1 MAPILQKK
9 VLTQFLFGLKMDG
22 YLFLGP
28 SENPVPIAE
37 NLELVDK
44 KWKIFRNR
52 QQKKIVSFDAF
63 SMPVMRHP
71 APLTEKFLLNE
82 TSVPPVS
89 LIEAINIA
97 LSTETGALIL
107 CVDDNNTVVK
117 TYGDTTKFLHQK
129 NFTTNLSELLPGPL
143 SIAFNTASHTA
154 IRTGKKTS
162 LDGIEIKYGK
172 STVNVCLTVIPLK
185 FKKKE
190 KLFLLVSL
198 SESSPSVTAKKKKR
212 LFSVHAAMDQYT
224 KNLEAEVA
232 ELKETLK
239 GIYQQLEISHEN
251 MQAYNEEILSS
262 NEEMQSTNE
271 EMQSVN
277 EELHT
282 INSEYQLKNKELEEV
297 NSDLD
302 NYFRSNI
309 NGQLFVNTEL
319 VLMKFSPGTVK
330 QINLLPTDIGR
341 PLSNISTN
349 IKFETLTDDI
359 KKVLSKGDVI
369 TKEIETKDGQWY
381 QVMTMPY
388 LQQPD
393 NKINGAIITF
403 NDITELKKAQSNA
416 ERRNKILERINNDLD
431 NFVLTASHD
440 LLAPLTNIE
449 TSIAVMNN
457 LKVIGPELNE
467 YLTVINSS
475 VKKFRSLIGDIATV
489 AKVENSMLVL
499 EMVDIDEVLDNVLW
513 SLGDKLKSSKAVINR
528 RLNVKRILFT
538 KNNLRSVLFNLI
550 SNSLKYSGDTTPEIN
565 IDTNWENHHVVLSV
579 SDNGIGISKKDNARI
594 FAMYG
599 RLQNE
604 IEGQGIGLYLVKKIV
619 DAAEGQV
626 VVESEEGKGS
636 KFTIHF
642 KG

>member
-1 MAPILQKK
+1 
-9 VLTQFLFGLKMDG
+9 
-22 YLFLGP
+22 
-28 SENPVPIAE
+28 
-37 NLELVDK
+37 
-44 KWKIFRNR
+44 
-52 QQKKIVSFDAF
+52 
-63 SMPVMRHP
+63 
-71 APLTEKFLLNE
+71 
-82 TSVPPVS
+82 
-89 LIEAINIA
+89 
-97 LSTETGALIL
+97 
-107 CVDDNNTVVK
+107 
-117 TYGDTTKFLHQK
+117 
-129 NFTTNLSELLPGPL
+129 
-143 SIAFNTASHTA
+143 
-154 IRTGKKTS
+154 
-162 LDGIEIKYGK
+162 
-172 STVNVCLTVIPLK
+172 
-185 FKKKE
+185 
-190 KLFLLVSL
+190 
-198 SESSPSVTAKKKKR
+198 
-212 LFSVHAAMDQYT
+212 
-224 KNLEAEVA
+224 
-232 ELKETLK
+232 
-239 GIYQQLEISHEN
+239 
-251 MQAYNEEILSS
+251 
-262 NEEMQSTNE
+262 
-271 EMQSVN
+271 
-277 EELHT
+277 
-282 INSEYQLKNKELEEV
+282 V

-309 NGQLFVNTEL
+309 NGQLFVNKEL